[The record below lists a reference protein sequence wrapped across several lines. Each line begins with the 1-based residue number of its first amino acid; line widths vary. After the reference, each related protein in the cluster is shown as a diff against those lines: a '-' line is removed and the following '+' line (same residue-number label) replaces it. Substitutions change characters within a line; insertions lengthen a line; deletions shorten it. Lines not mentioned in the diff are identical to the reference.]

1 MSDYCRTKAIMYPLG
16 NAKAA
21 DALCKSLGAEDRWDL
36 EELKP
41 ELFKRVKGKPYFE
54 IEVMA
59 DDNWDCTYYLSYVL
73 FYSYGED
80 AGEFGRNR
88 FLSQAEQE
96 KYKAI
101 FEQVL
106 PEVDTSK
113 LKYVDYC
120 YYNACESPDFYNS
133 HDDFNDEV

>member
-1 MSDYCRTKAIMYPLG
+1 MSDYVRTKAIMYPLG
-16 NAKAA
+16 SNAEEEAFYKT
-21 DALCKSLGAEDRWDL
+21 LGVGDRWDL
-36 EELKP
+36 EDEYP
-41 ELFKRVKGKPYFE
+41 ELFGRGKPPYFE

-73 FYSYGED
+73 SYTYGAD
-80 AGEFGRNR
+80 CGEFGRNR
-88 FLSQAEQE
+88 FLTPAEQE
-96 KYKAI
+96 KYKKI
-101 FEQVL
+101 FEQVIKDI
-106 PEVDTSK
+106 DTSK